1 MVLLVGAL
9 LTLVP
14 QSRLALEQLGLW
26 GGSKPAADGG
36 QTAAAEEKARR
47 KAEVGPQP
55 GQTLRDCTECPEM
68 VVVPAGAFVMGSP
81 EDEKGRFE
89 SEGPQ
94 HGVTIAEPFAVGKTE
109 VTFAEWDACV
119 ADGGCDGYR
128 PKDKWGRGSQPVIYV
143 SWQDT
148 RSYVKWLSDKT
159 EKNYRLLSEAEWE
172 YAARAGTTTRY
183 WWGDDIGRNNANC
196 RGCGSEWDN
205 SQTAPVGKFPAN
217 AFGLHEVHGNVWEWV
232 EDVLHEDYTGA
243 PDDGSAWTE
252 GGDQGR
258 RVLRGGSWYYD
269 PRFLR
274 SAFRFRI
281 NPVNRDYRVGFRVAR
296 TF

>member
-1 MVLLVGAL
+1 M
-9 LTLVP
+9 
-14 QSRLALEQLGLW
+14 
-26 GGSKPAADGG
+26 
-36 QTAAAEEKARR
+36 
-47 KAEVGPQP
+47 
-55 GQTLRDCTECPEM
+55 
-68 VVVPAGAFVMGSP
+68 
-81 EDEKGRFE
+81 
-89 SEGPQ
+89 
-94 HGVTIAEPFAVGKTE
+94 
-109 VTFAEWDACV
+109 
-119 ADGGCDGYR
+119 
-128 PKDKWGRGSQPVIYV
+128 

-258 RVLRGGSWYYD
+258 RVLRGGSWGYD

-274 SAFRFRI
+274 SAYRFRFD
-281 NPVNRDYRVGFRVAR
+281 PDYRRYLIGFRVAR